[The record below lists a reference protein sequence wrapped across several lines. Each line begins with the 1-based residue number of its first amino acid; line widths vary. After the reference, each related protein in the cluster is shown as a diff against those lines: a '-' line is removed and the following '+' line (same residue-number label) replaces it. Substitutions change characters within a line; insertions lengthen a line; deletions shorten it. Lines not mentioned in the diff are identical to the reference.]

1 MRRLEWM
8 LSVVAV
14 VALEATASVN
24 IPGPQVKV
32 SSPAAIRGMT
42 GGTTEAG
49 CTTFQDVALSCDC
62 RKERDGWRLI
72 ADIRATPH
80 VYIANFKYLEHEMLH
95 IWDFR
100 RLLGEHVKA
109 LGALRFASRK
119 ECDQHAISAAIAF
132 PDTMERVARLSA
144 AKRDG
149 RHQYSAEDHL
159 IVVQARIAPPP
170 ALELARQFGMFVS
183 RVLDSQNVIQLVQN
197 FLRMT

>member
-24 IPGPQVKV
+24 IPGPLVKV
-32 SSPAAIRGMT
+32 ASPAAIRGMT
-42 GGTTEAG
+42 GGKTEAG

-62 RKERDGWRLI
+62 RKERDGWRLV
-72 ADIRATPH
+72 ADIRAKPH

-100 RLLGEHVKA
+100 KYLGEHVQS
-109 LGALRFASRK
+109 LGALRFATRK
-119 ECDQHAISAAIAF
+119 ECDAHATSAAIAF
-132 PDTMERVARLSA
+132 PDTMQRVARLSA
-144 AKRDG
+144 ARRDG
-149 RHQYSAEDHL
+149 RHQYSREDHV
-159 IVVQARIAPPP
+159 IVVQARIAPSS
-170 ALELARQFGMFVS
+170 AFGLARQFEMFVA
-183 RVLDSQNVIQLVQN
+183 RVLDSQNVVQLVQN